1 MTYDVTA
8 LHLHIIPLKGH
19 AGTTVVMTVAA
30 RFTTDDYGALFET
43 CLNRYHVVFSS
54 IPERSNDV
62 MEFSMLTKRNTIP
75 HFHPASRLK
84 PSGRMFLHGD
94 GKT

>member
-1 MTYDVTA
+1 MMTMAV
-8 LHLHIIPLKGH
+8 
-19 AGTTVVMTVAA
+19 

-43 CLNRYHVVFSS
+43 CLGTEPVYRFHVVFSS
-54 IPERSNDV
+54 FLERSNDV

-75 HFHPASRLK
+75 HFRPASRLK
-84 PSGRMFLHGD
+84 PSGRKFLHAA